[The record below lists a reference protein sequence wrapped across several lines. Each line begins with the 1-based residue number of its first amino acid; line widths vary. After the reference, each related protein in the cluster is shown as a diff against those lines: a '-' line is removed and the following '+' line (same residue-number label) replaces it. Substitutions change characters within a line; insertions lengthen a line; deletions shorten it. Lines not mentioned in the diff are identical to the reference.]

1 MQINVLRE
9 EQHLTVER
17 HGHRILIDSKAGG
30 MNGLPPH
37 SRIGGMRP
45 VARILNDSSGYAMPS
60 ADAMTLFSLRYS
72 ARRTASVFVSLPC

>member
-1 MQINVLRE
+1 MQTDVQRE
-9 EQHLTVER
+9 QQHATAER
-17 HGHRILIDSKAGG
+17 HGHRLLIGGKAGG

-45 VARILNDSSGYAMPS
+45 VARILNDSSDYAMPS
-60 ADAMTLFSLRYS
+60 AGAMTLFSLRYS